1 MNKALRYTIALLLA
15 GLALMLGAP
24 AASAQGGPIKLE
36 VTGDGADN
44 VNVLVTYKED
54 DHPVTAIVM
63 ATLVAKSA
71 DGRSFGPVPLR
82 SAPEGQN
89 LYHAAEPLP
98 AGEWK
103 VTVKATEPSK
113 ASKTVKV
120 KAGVVAAVPQAATTT
135 LAPDKAAATGP
146 APGSAPDQAAAGAP
160 ATGKTVDRAAAAS
173 AQEAD
178 DSTPLKI
185 GLIAFAAAVAVAAWI
200 VLARRKNLY
209 SRR

>member
-24 AASAQGGPIKLE
+24 AASAHGGPIKLE

-63 ATLVAKSA
+63 ATLVAKST

-120 KAGVVAAVPQAATTT
+120 KAGVVAAAPQPATTT

-146 APGSAPDQAAAGAP
+146 APDQAATGASG
-160 ATGKTVDRAAAAS
+160 TGKTVDRAATAS

-185 GLIAFAAAVAVAAWI
+185 GLIAFAAVVAVAAWI

>member
-1 MNKALRYTIALLLA
+1 MNKALRYTMALLLA

-24 AASAQGGPIKLE
+24 AASAHGGPIKLE

-63 ATLVAKSA
+63 ATLVAKST

-120 KAGVVAAVPQAATTT
+120 KAGVVAAAPQPATTT

-146 APGSAPDQAAAGAP
+146 APDQAAAGASG
-160 ATGKTVDRAAAAS
+160 TGKTVDRTAAAS

-185 GLIAFAAAVAVAAWI
+185 GLIAFAAVIAVAAWI